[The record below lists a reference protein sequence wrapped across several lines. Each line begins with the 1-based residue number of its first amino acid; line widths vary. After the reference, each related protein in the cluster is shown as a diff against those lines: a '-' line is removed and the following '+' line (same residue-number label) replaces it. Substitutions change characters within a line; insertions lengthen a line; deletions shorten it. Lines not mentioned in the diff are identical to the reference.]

1 MPTNFVPRK
10 VPKTDATASET
21 AYTSTYTY
29 DPQPKEA
36 TLKDKLRFYRAA
48 IKWLW
53 KHRMEPN
60 NRHKW
65 RRMMREVQE

>member
-1 MPTNFVPRK
+1 MPINDVPWQVNRN
-10 VPKTDATASET
+10 DATSSET
-21 AYTSTYTY
+21 TYISTYTY
-29 DPQPKEA
+29 DPQPAEPK
-36 TLKDKLRFYRAA
+36 LKAKLRFYWTA

-53 KHRMEPN
+53 KHRAEPN

>member
-1 MPTNFVPRK
+1 MPINDVPWQVNRN
-10 VPKTDATASET
+10 DATSSET
-21 AYTSTYTY
+21 TYTSTYTY
-29 DPQPKEA
+29 DPQPAQPK
-36 TLKDKLRFYRAA
+36 LKAKLRFYWTA

-53 KHRMEPN
+53 QHRAEPN